1 MMSRTAVLVVLALS
15 ASCAQAEQVQAN
27 PIRKIV
33 TLMQDMQKEIE
44 AEGEKEK
51 VLYDEFMCFCE
62 TGEADLAKTAEGAQA
77 KIAET
82 SSQLETDT
90 AEKATLDQELGEHKA
105 DREAAK
111 KDMAEAQAIRTKE
124 NEEYAATAAD
134 SKANIGALSG
144 AIPAIE
150 KGLGGASLM
159 QVPQSD
165 RLMKIANNAQNLDS
179 FDRESIVAFL
189 QQKTGEGAPGT
200 DTIVGIMKQ
209 MLEDMEKSS
218 AEADADEAKAA
229 AAFAD
234 LSGSKTKE
242 ISVATAAIETK
253 TVRSGELAVST
264 VQAQN
269 ALDDAED
276 ELADAQKTLAT
287 LKVQCVEKTKEFQA
301 RSALRAEEV
310 AAISEAIAIL
320 NDDDALD
327 VFKKAVPAA
336 ALAQTVGFL
345 QAKHTK
351 ASKFQKAHAMIAGAA
366 QMYNSKPLS
375 LLAYSMRVQIKLG
388 EKAQNFNQIL
398 GMIDN
403 MVKILAAEQGDD
415 DKHKEYCEGE
425 FDKSADEEAAAKD
438 KMASEDATITEVSD
452 SIATIASDVATL
464 TEQIKELDKSVATAT
479 NARKAEH
486 AEYTQSAALNE
497 AANALLEKAKQRLNK
512 FYNPTLYKAPPKK
525 ELSMEDSLYVKAGR
539 EEFAG
544 LVQIRAHS
552 QVKQPVAPE
561 TFSGIQQP
569 KREKST
575 GVLALMDMMQK
586 DLQSDMADAEAD
598 EKGAQKEYEDLM
610 NESAESR
617 AQSAKS
623 ITDKEASKAEL
634 ETKLQET
641 KESKA
646 LTTETLEDISL
657 TVNHLHTSCDFIME
671 NYDTRKE
678 ARTNESESLKN
689 SKSVLSGADFGL

>member
-1 MMSRTAVLVVLALS
+1 M
-15 ASCAQAEQVQAN
+15 
-27 PIRKIV
+27 
-33 TLMQDMQKEIE
+33 
-44 AEGEKEK
+44 
-51 VLYDEFMCFCE
+51 
-62 TGEADLAKTAEGAQA
+62 GA
-77 KIAET
+77 
-82 SSQLETDT
+82 
-90 AEKATLDQELGEHKA
+90 
-105 DREAAK
+105 
-111 KDMAEAQAIRTKE
+111 
-124 NEEYAATAAD
+124 
-134 SKANIGALSG
+134 
-144 AIPAIE
+144 
-150 KGLGGASLM
+150 ASLM
-159 QVPQSD
+159 QLPISS
-165 RLMKIANNAQNLDS
+165 RLTKIADTAHIDS
-179 FDRESIVAFL
+179 FDRESLVAFL
-189 QQKTGEGAPGT
+189 EQKTGGDYAPASGQ
-200 DTIVGIMKQ
+200 ILGIMKQ
-209 MLEDMEKSS
+209 MLEEMEKSS

-229 AAFAD
+229 AGVAD
-234 LSGSKTKE
+234 LSSSKTKE

-253 TVRSGELAVST
+253 TVRTGELAVST
-264 VQAQN
+264 VQTQN
-269 ALDDAED
+269 ALDDAEE
-276 ELADAQKTLAT
+276 ELADAQKFLAT

-452 SIATIASDVATL
+452 SIETIASDVATL

-539 EEFAG
+539 EEFG
-544 LVQIRAHS
+544 
-552 QVKQPVAPE
+552 
-561 TFSGIQQP
+561 
-569 KREKST
+569 
-575 GVLALMDMMQK
+575 
-586 DLQSDMADAEAD
+586 
-598 EKGAQKEYEDLM
+598 
-610 NESAESR
+610 
-617 AQSAKS
+617 
-623 ITDKEASKAEL
+623 
-634 ETKLQET
+634 
-641 KESKA
+641 
-646 LTTETLEDISL
+646 
-657 TVNHLHTSCDFIME
+657 
-671 NYDTRKE
+671 
-678 ARTNESESLKN
+678 
-689 SKSVLSGADFGL
+689 

>member
-1 MMSRTAVLVVLALS
+1 M
-15 ASCAQAEQVQAN
+15 
-27 PIRKIV
+27 
-33 TLMQDMQKEIE
+33 
-44 AEGEKEK
+44 
-51 VLYDEFMCFCE
+51 
-62 TGEADLAKTAEGAQA
+62 GA
-77 KIAET
+77 
-82 SSQLETDT
+82 
-90 AEKATLDQELGEHKA
+90 
-105 DREAAK
+105 
-111 KDMAEAQAIRTKE
+111 
-124 NEEYAATAAD
+124 
-134 SKANIGALSG
+134 
-144 AIPAIE
+144 
-150 KGLGGASLM
+150 ASLM
-159 QVPQSD
+159 QMPHGD
-165 RLMKIANNAQNLDS
+165 RLKKIAAGFQNLDS
-179 FDRESIVAFL
+179 FDRESLVSFL
-189 QQKTGEGAPGT
+189 EQKTGGDYAPASGQ
-200 DTIVGIMKQ
+200 ILGIMKQ
-209 MLEDMEKSS
+209 MLEEMQKSS

-229 AAFAD
+229 AAFND

-276 ELADAQKTLAT
+276 ELGDAQKTLAT

-327 VFKKAVPAA
+327 VFKKAVPSA

-486 AEYTQSAALNE
+486 AEYTSSAALNE

-623 ITDKEASKAEL
+623 ITDKEASKAE
-634 ETKLQET
+634 

-646 LTTETLEDISL
+646 LTVESLEDISL

-678 ARTNESESLKN
+678 ARSNESESLKN
-689 SKSVLSGADFGL
+689 SKSVLSGADFR